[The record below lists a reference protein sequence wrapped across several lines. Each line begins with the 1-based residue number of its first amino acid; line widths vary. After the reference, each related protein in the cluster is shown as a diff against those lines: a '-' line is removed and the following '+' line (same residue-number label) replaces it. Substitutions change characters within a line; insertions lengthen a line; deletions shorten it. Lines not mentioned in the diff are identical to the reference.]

1 MRRASSSIL
10 GTLMLGGLLVLSGR
24 PALAERADRDRP
36 MQIESDSLRHDDTQK
51 LTTFSGRVH
60 LTQGT
65 IQMRAE
71 RLEVREDAQGRQ
83 SSVLNGSR
91 AQPAFFR
98 QKREGL
104 DEFIEAEAD
113 SIHYDSVSDT
123 LRFAGAAR
131 LRRFRGAQLADEL
144 SGALI
149 HYNNLTE
156 QFRVEG
162 ASGDTTSS
170 GRVRA
175 MLSPKSAASAPVNA
189 TLPLRSASDLG
200 GASR

>member
-1 MRRASSSIL
+1 MRGATVWSLFAMLLGLGSS
-10 GTLMLGGLLVLSGR
+10 V
-24 PALAERADRDRP
+24 ALAERADRDRP
-36 MQIESDSLRHDDTQK
+36 MQIEADALRHDDAQK
-51 LTTFSGRVH
+51 LSVFSGRVQ
-60 LTQGT
+60 LTQGS

-71 RLEVREDAQGRQ
+71 RLEVREDVQGRQ
-83 SSVLNGSR
+83 SSVLSGNR
-91 AQPAFFR
+91 AQPAYFR

-113 SIHYDSVSDT
+113 TIHYDAASDT

-156 QFRVEG
+156 QFRVDG
-162 ASGDTTSS
+162 ASTDAGAS

-175 MLSPKSAASAPVNA
+175 MLSPKSGANTPASAP
-189 TLPLRSASDLG
+189 LPLRSSGELG
-200 GASR
+200 GAPR